1 MRRVAVLP
9 VCLVLLVAF
18 FMAPFQHVHIGP
30 GRQTGSDRDHA
41 DTTVVHTHFDTESGP
56 ISRNG
61 GASLK
66 DSHGDHASRP
76 LDTFTTVPQAGFSEF
91 LLPESQ
97 IPFFAPADL
106 FVGVIE
112 VTEPCG
118 HDPPLLEFSI
128 PRGPPV

>member
-1 MRRVAVLP
+1 MRRVAMLP
-9 VCLVLLVAF
+9 VCLALLVAF
-18 FMAPFQHVHIGP
+18 LMAPYQHVHVAP
-30 GRQTGSDRDHA
+30 GHQEGAGHDREGTA
-41 DTTVVHTHFDTESGP
+41 VIHTHFDAESAP

-61 GASLK
+61 GATFQ
-66 DSHGDHASRP
+66 DSHGDHASRA
-76 LDTFTTVPQAGFSEF
+76 LDTFTTMPQAGFSEF
-91 LLPESQ
+91 LPPESR